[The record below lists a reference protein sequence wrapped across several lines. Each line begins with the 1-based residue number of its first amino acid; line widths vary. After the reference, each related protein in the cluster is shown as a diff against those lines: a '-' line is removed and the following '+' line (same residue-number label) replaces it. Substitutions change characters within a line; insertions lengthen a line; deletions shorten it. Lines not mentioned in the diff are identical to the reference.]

1 MFVNVAFEGG
11 GIKGLAYVG
20 AIRYL
25 EKRGYRIFRASGTS
39 VGSIF
44 ASLAVAGYNSFEI
57 EDIIE
62 ELDHSTIATKNTFK
76 GTIKERGIYTIKNLE
91 AKIKE
96 VLKRKGKV
104 TFQDVKYGDDYL
116 LKIVVTEWKTKQ
128 KLIFPNDLRKYGYDP
143 DAFLIAKAVAMSC
156 SLPILFSVYQV
167 EGFKFVDGG
176 LTDNFPI
183 ELVIDGIH
191 PVIGLTLKKNS
202 KKIVHHSVDII
213 YIDSLDVKV
222 GQFKKGLNKRSD
234 LYNAGYMSIK
244 EYFEHKKRK

>member
-1 MFVNVAFEGG
+1 MIFD
-11 GIKGLAYVG
+11 
-20 AIRYL
+20 
-25 EKRGYRIFRASGTS
+25 RGYDDNKLIDY
-39 VGSIF
+39 I
-44 ASLAVAGYNSFEI
+44 
-57 EDIIE
+57 D
-62 ELDHSTIATKNTFK
+62 KNGDYFVIRMNDKRNFLFK
-76 GTIKERGIYTIKNLE
+76 GRKKNCYKEAI
-91 AKIKE
+91 
-96 VLKRKGKV
+96 KRKGKV

-143 DAFLIAKAVAMSC
+143 DEFLIAKAVAMSC

-202 KKIVHHSVDII
+202 KKIFHHSVDII